1 MRFFLDFKPGGGL
14 CVILATMY
22 RFKSEQRWRK
32 FEFPTKQV
40 SVQVENIEDHLT
52 NVINFRPT
60 RRRMQT
66 SRCFSKSSRA

>member
-1 MRFFLDFKPGGGL
+1 MRFFLDFKPAGAL

-40 SVQVENIEDHLT
+40 SVQV
-52 NVINFRPT
+52 
-60 RRRMQT
+60 Q
-66 SRCFSKSSRA
+66 KSSTAHRVNAIGAF